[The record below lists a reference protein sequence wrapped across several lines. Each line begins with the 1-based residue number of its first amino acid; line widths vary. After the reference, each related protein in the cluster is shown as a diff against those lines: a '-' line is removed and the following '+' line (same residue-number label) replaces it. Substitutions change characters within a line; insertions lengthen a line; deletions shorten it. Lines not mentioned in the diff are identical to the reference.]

1 MIISEK
7 QIAPIFRQLYVD
19 GVQMTV
25 PVYTVG
31 TAVVGSGAAG
41 LNCADLLALGE
52 ERSTRRECSTCSQK
66 AGNPVSADKSSA
78 SDVSPDAVPP
88 VAVITEG
95 IYMGTSRNTGSDKQT
110 YYKLTMSGGSP
121 DSVEDMA
128 KSYFDCGGMDGD
140 LALCEAAGSAR
151 AFMRLVDLG
160 VPFPYNDYGEF
171 AGYRTDHDTRTRA
184 TSCGPLT
191 SKYMTEALES
201 SVRSRGVPI
210 FDGYRVVKLL
220 HDGRRAAGLIAI
232 CPDETANRFGICL
245 ILAENF
251 VFATGGPS
259 AIYASTVYPE
269 SQTCSHGVLLDAG
282 ASAVNVTESQYG
294 IASVSFRWNLSGTYQ
309 QVIPRYFSVLP
320 DGTDEREFLDDVFND
335 TPKMLTAIFR
345 KGYQWP
351 FDPAK
356 LDLDSGNSSSL
367 IDIAVYRE
375 RMSGRRVFIDFRRNP
390 SACGEKLDPSLLE
403 SEPREYLEKSGGL
416 LATPIERLLAMNPQ
430 AFKLYLSH
438 GIDLSSSPLEI
449 DVCAQHNNGGFEV
462 DTDYRSVDFDNLFI
476 IGEAAGVFGIKRPG
490 GSALNSTQVGGRRA
504 SDAIL
509 CEKNRDR
516 QISTLA
522 TESLSLGIK
531 VIISPDGLP
540 SHRQKPPDISKI
552 LEQRLE
558 YGKLMSK
565 HGAIIRN
572 ERGVREAISSVRAEL
587 DSFGKY
593 RASSPETL
601 RELLINRDILLTQLV
616 YLSAIQDYI
625 SNGGKSRGS
634 YLIAD
639 AIPDGQ
645 SKPVTDERPDE
656 VRSVRLN
663 SENLSVSCSARKVR
677 PIPVRDNW
685 FETVFAKFT
694 KQRDR

>member
-1 MIISEK
+1 MIIFEK
-7 QIAPIFRQLYVD
+7 TINPTLRSLYVN
-19 GVQMTV
+19 GVRMTV
-25 PVYTVG
+25 PVYSVG
-31 TAVVGSGAAG
+31 TVVVGSGAAG
-41 LNCADLLALGE
+41 LNCADLLALGDK
-52 ERSTRRECSTCSQK
+52 RSKRQ
-66 AGNPVSADKSSA
+66 AFSADPQNAEKPVCTGNESGSM
-78 SDVSPDAVPP
+78 PP

-110 YYKLTMSGGSP
+110 YYKLTMSGDSP

-128 KSYFDCGGMDGD
+128 KSFFDCGGMDGN

-160 VPFPYNDYGEF
+160 VPFPYNDFGEF

-201 SVRSRGVPI
+201 SVRSHGVPI

-220 HDGRRAAGLIAI
+220 RNGRRAIGLMAI

-245 ILAENF
+245 ILADNF

-294 IASVSFRWNLSGTYQ
+294 IASIGFRWNLSGTYQ
-309 QVIPRYFSVLP
+309 QVMPRYFSVLP
-320 DGTDEREFLDDVFND
+320 DGAGEREFLDDVFDD
-335 TPKMLTAIFR
+335 TSKMLTAIFR

-351 FDPAK
+351 FDPSK

-375 RMSGRRVFIDFRRNP
+375 RMSGRRVFMDFRRNP
-390 SACGEKLDPSLLE
+390 SACGEKLDLSILE
-403 SEPREYLEKSGGL
+403 NEPLEYLEKSGGL
-416 LATPIERLLAMNPQ
+416 LGTPIERLLAMNPQ
-430 AFKLYLSH
+430 AVKLYLSH
-438 GIDLSSSPLEI
+438 GIDLMSEPLEI

-462 DTDYRSVDFDNLFI
+462 DTDYRSVDFDNLFV

-490 GSALNSTQVGGRRA
+490 GSALNSTQVGSRRA
-504 SDAIL
+504 SEAIL
-509 CEKNRDR
+509 REKNSSCVRL
-516 QISTLA
+516 SALSE
-522 TESLSLGIK
+522 ESLSLGCTALISQSELPSCEQ
-531 VIISPDGLP
+531 ISPD
-540 SHRQKPPDISKI
+540 ISEI
-552 LEQRLE
+552 LERRLE
-558 YGKLMSK
+558 YGRLMSK

-572 ERGVREAISSVRAEL
+572 EKGVREAISSVRAEL

-593 RASSPETL
+593 HASSPETL
-601 RELLINRDILLTQLV
+601 RELLINLDILLTQLV

-625 SNGGKSRGS
+625 SSGGKSRGS

-645 SKPVTDERPDE
+645 SPVVTEERPDE
-656 VRSVRLN
+656 VRSVCLN
-663 SENLSVSCSARKVR
+663 RDDLSVSCSARKVR
-677 PIPVRDNW
+677 PIPERDNW
-685 FETVFAKFT
+685 FETVFAEFT
-694 KQRDR
+694 KKRNPR